1 MSPGSGRK
9 GATVSLTHRENDR
22 HLMEDNENP
31 TPETSPSFKA
41 SEPSEHS
48 APSEASA
55 TSETIPPIVG
65 AGRRVREARE
75 KAGITVAK
83 LAADLRIS
91 PALLEALEAGQYEKF
106 AGAPYVRATLVSL
119 SRPLRLDSKELLKA
133 YADEMGS
140 QDAPSVQVSPYKDD
154 SGTHA
159 KAHKQIFIL
168 LLAVL
173 LFILLLIMG
182 KVNTSAPESGPA
194 APATNSDTLLSIDPV
209 PEGDSLSLPAPDSAG
224 SDSVPRDTASA
235 AVKTLK
241 KTEVRVQSIVDS
253 VWLRALPAGDRE
265 SSRML
270 RRHKSIE
277 FSHTDS
283 IVFITSSVGSVRVFV
298 GDTSLIPTHR
308 RFKVDG
314 DRVAY

>member
-1 MSPGSGRK
+1 
-9 GATVSLTHRENDR
+9 
-22 HLMEDNENP
+22 MEDNENS
-31 TPETSPSFKA
+31 TPESPQSSK
-41 SEPSEHS
+41 
-48 APSEASA
+48 PSEASEAIEA
-55 TSETIPPIVG
+55 TSASESVLPVIG

-75 KAGITVAK
+75 KAGIPVAK

-91 PALLEALEAGQYEKF
+91 PALLEALEAGQYEKL

-119 SRPLRLDSKELLKA
+119 SRPLHLDPKELLKA
-133 YADEMGS
+133 YADEMGG
-140 QDAPSVQVSPYKDD
+140 QDAPSIQVSPYKDD

-182 KVNTSAPESGPA
+182 KVNTSAPEPGPE

-209 PEGDSLSLPAPDSAG
+209 PEGDSLSLPGPDSTGA
-224 SDSVPRDTASA
+224 DSLSRDSA
-235 AVKTLK
+235 ATHAEYR
-241 KTEVRVQSIVDS
+241 TTHVRIQAITDS
-253 VWLRALPAGDRE
+253 VWLRAFPTGDRE
-265 SSRML
+265 RSRTL

-283 IVFITSSVGSVRVFV
+283 IVFITSSLGSVRVFL

-314 DRVAY
+314 DKIAY